1 MIYFMLASQPD
12 VFNGGLVLFILF
24 ALIGFLFTN
33 KKEERFQLAGFTQQV
48 PAGVGSIFQSS
59 LKNFYIKLLLLKT
72 KVVCSVSLQRS
83 MAFHFSWN
91 YERITQ
97 LNLKLS
103 KCLIR

>member
-1 MIYFMLASQPD
+1 MTYYMLASQQD
-12 VFNGGLVLFILF
+12 VFNGELVLSILF

-33 KKEERFQLAGFTQQV
+33 KKDERFQSAGFTQQV
-48 PAGVGSIFQSS
+48 PVGVGSISQSS
-59 LKNFYIKLLLLKT
+59 LENFYIKLLLLRT
-72 KVVCSVSLQRS
+72 KVVCFVSLQRS

-97 LNLKLS
+97 LNLILS